1 MSTRSTGGICCKV
14 GATRQGNH
22 PIGQRVGGK
31 ERFGVGVAC
40 RAYLYQEGTGA
51 FVGVEPLGAQIDGTA

>member
-40 RAYLYQEGTGA
+40 RAYLYQEGAG
-51 FVGVEPLGAQIDGTA
+51 D